1 MKIGNKII
9 LAAIVAIALTVTAT
23 LVVQRY
29 IIQQQGVDL
38 IVDTMRAAVVEAENV
53 RASISELGE
62 RGAFDRNALLEEFR
76 KTGDLQNSTIY
87 RTIPVVAAWEA
98 IEQAAKESGFEFRV
112 PKHQARNKKNLPNAA
127 EAEILR
133 ILEKGD
139 KPEYVD
145 VDRESNLIT
154 YARPIKLTKDCLA
167 CHGDPATSPTKD
179 GKDIVGFQMEG
190 WKAGEVHGAFVLKA
204 NLSKVDNVVHDGMQR
219 SIAWIL
225 PLTLAIVV
233 AFYYLNRR
241 IIVRPLR
248 ASISAL
254 REASEQTAYASGQIA
269 SASQTLADG
278 ASAQAASIEET
289 SASLEE
295 MASMTHRNADSAA
308 SAKTLANQTRSAAEA
323 GTADVREMTA
333 AMDAIKQ
340 SSDNI
345 AKIVGTIENIAFQT
359 NILALNAA
367 VEAARAG
374 DAGLGF
380 AVVADEVRTLAQ
392 RSAQAAKET
401 ASRIEDSIAKST
413 HGVTISA
420 KVAQQLNEIAEKVRG
435 VDKLVAEIATASRE
449 QTQGI
454 EQINRAVGDVDR
466 VTQSNAASAEESASA
481 SEVLGNQAVA
491 LRDLVAGLQNLV
503 DADREA
509 PDPAVEITEQTTPKA
524 KADPTASAPRK
535 LPPPST
541 TKAARIGVPA
551 GTDENFAEN

>member
-1 MKIGNKII
+1 MKLGSKII
-9 LAAIVAIALTVTAT
+9 LAAVAAITLTVTAA
-23 LVVQRY
+23 LIVQRY
-29 IIQQQGVDL
+29 IIQQQGVNL

-62 RGAFDRNALLEEFR
+62 RGAFNREALLEELH

-98 IEQAAKESGFEFRV
+98 IEEAAKESGFEFRV
-112 PKHQARNKKNLPNAA
+112 PKHQARNKKNLPTPA
-127 EAEILR
+127 EAAILG
-133 ILEKGD
+133 ILEKGG
-139 KPEYVD
+139 KAEYVN
-145 VDRESNLIT
+145 VDRDANLIT
-154 YARPIKLTKDCLA
+154 YARPIKLTADCLA
-167 CHGDPATSPTKD
+167 CHGDPANSPTKD
-179 GKDIVGFQMEG
+179 GKDMVGFQMEG
-190 WKAGEVHGAFVLKA
+190 WKVGEIHGAFVLKSS
-204 NLSKVDNVVHDGMQR
+204 LSKVDSVVHDGMQR
-219 SIAWIL
+219 SIMWIL
-225 PLTLAIVV
+225 PLTLATVV
-233 AFYYLNRR
+233 AFYFLNRR

-254 REASEQTAYASGQIA
+254 REASDHTASASGQIA

-278 ASAQAASIEET
+278 ASAQAASLEET

-295 MASMTHRNADSAA
+295 MSGMTHRNADSAA
-308 SAKTLANQTRSAAEA
+308 SAKALANQTRTAAEA
-323 GTADVREMTA
+323 GSADVREMTA

-401 ASRIEDSIAKST
+401 ATRIEDSIAKST
-413 HGVTISA
+413 HGVAISA
-420 KVAQQLNEIAEKVRG
+420 KVAQQLTEIVDKVRS
-435 VDKLVAEIATASRE
+435 VDNLVAEIATASRE

-481 SEVLGNQAVA
+481 SQVLGRQATA
-491 LRDLVAGLQNLV
+491 LRDLVADLQNLV
-503 DADREA
+503 DAERGEHTGHSVDV
-509 PDPAVEITEQTTPKA
+509 PLPKA
-524 KADPTASAPRK
+524 PKTPPAAKLARK
-535 LPPPST
+535 LSPPQAT
-541 TKAARIGVPA
+541 TVIHDGVS
-551 GTDENFAEN
+551 DEADKHFAEN

>member
-1 MKIGNKII
+1 MKIGTKII
-9 LAAIVAIALTVTAT
+9 LAAIVAIALTVAAA
-23 LVVQRY
+23 LIVQRH
-29 IIQQQGVDL
+29 IIQKQGVDL

-62 RGAFDRNALLEEFR
+62 RGAFDRDALLAEYR
-76 KTGDLQNSTIY
+76 RTGDLQNSTIY

-112 PKHQARNKKNLPNAA
+112 PKHQARNKKNLPDAA
-127 EAEILR
+127 EAEILTV
-133 ILEKGD
+133 LEKGD
-139 KPEYVD
+139 QAEYIN
-145 VDRESNLIT
+145 VDRQANLIT

-179 GKDIVGFQMEG
+179 GKDILGFQMED
-190 WKAGEVHGAFVLKA
+190 WKTGEVHGAFVLKA
-204 NLSKVDNVVHDGMQR
+204 NLSKVDNVVRDGMQR

-225 PLTLAIVV
+225 PLTLAIVA
-233 AFYYLNRR
+233 AFYFMNRR

-254 REASEQTAYASGQIA
+254 REASEQTAYASSQIA
-269 SASQTLADG
+269 AASQTLADG
-278 ASAQAASIEET
+278 ASTQAASLEET

-295 MASMTHRNADSAA
+295 MSGMTHRNADSAA
-308 SAKTLANQTRSAAEA
+308 SAKSIANQTRAAAEA
-323 GTADVREMTA
+323 GTADVREMTE

-374 DAGLGF
+374 EAGLGF

-392 RSAQAAKET
+392 RSAEAAKET
-401 ASRIEDSIAKST
+401 AARIEDSIAKST

-420 KVAQQLNEIAEKVRG
+420 KVAQQLNGIAEKVRN
-435 VDKLVAEIATASRE
+435 VDNLVAEIATASRE

-481 SEVLGNQAVA
+481 SELLGRQASS
-491 LRDLVAGLQNLV
+491 LRDLVADLQGLV
-503 DADREA
+503 DAESEA
-509 PDPAVEITEQTTPKA
+509 HAAPSETTPEKPA
-524 KADPTASAPRK
+524 KTARK
-535 LPPPST
+535 NSPPPA
-541 TKAARIGVPA
+541 TKAARNGVPA
-551 GTDENFAEN
+551 DNDKHFAEN